1 MKRLNKNE
9 NLKSKMQAIINPCL
23 AIICIAVFTGGY
35 YFSNHFIVKT
45 VTDSEFELY
54 EQVAYDVYN
63 QFGEKALYEIPEGVT
78 LEKNDTSIIV
88 SSNDPITFGK
98 VIAMKQDGDLI
109 LERDLEV
116 NERANINTFMGIIFA
131 FVFLFIVKHFFY
143 I

>member
-1 MKRLNKNE
+1 MKQLNEKE
-9 NLKSKMQAIINPCL
+9 SVKLTKHAIMASCL
-23 AIICIAVFTGGY
+23 AIICIAIFTCGY
-35 YFSNHFIVKT
+35 YFSDCFIVKK
-45 VTDSEFELY
+45 VTDSEFKLY
-54 EQVAYDVYN
+54 EQIAYDVYN
-63 QFGEKALYEIPEGVT
+63 QFGENALYEIPEGVT
-78 LEKNDTSIIV
+78 LEKNDTSIII

-116 NERANINTFMGIIFA
+116 NERADINTFIGIIFA